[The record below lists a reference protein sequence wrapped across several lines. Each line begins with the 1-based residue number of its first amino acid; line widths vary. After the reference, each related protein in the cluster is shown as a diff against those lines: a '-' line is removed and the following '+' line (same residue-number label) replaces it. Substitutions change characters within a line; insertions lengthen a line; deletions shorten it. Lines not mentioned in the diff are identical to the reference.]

1 MAENLLAEKGV
12 AEDVLE
18 TAFRLSVGRTPDAK
32 ELSLVKKYHQEEKE
46 KFTENRSDALAYIET
61 GSTKLRNSSD
71 PVQVAA
77 LATVINGLMNTTD
90 GYTIR

>member
-1 MAENLLAEKGV
+1 
-12 AEDVLE
+12 
-18 TAFRLSVGRTPDAK
+18 VGRTPDQK

-46 KFTENRSDALAYIET
+46 KFMQNRSDAQAYVET
-61 GSTKLRNSSD
+61 GSMRLRADSD